1 MKDFWFPDKEYM
13 EFMQHTSSEMM
24 KQKRK
29 RERIAFLK
37 QWLADKLIDI
47 LALIVAIIAL
57 IRTF

>member
-13 EFMQHTSSEMM
+13 EFMQRTSSEMM